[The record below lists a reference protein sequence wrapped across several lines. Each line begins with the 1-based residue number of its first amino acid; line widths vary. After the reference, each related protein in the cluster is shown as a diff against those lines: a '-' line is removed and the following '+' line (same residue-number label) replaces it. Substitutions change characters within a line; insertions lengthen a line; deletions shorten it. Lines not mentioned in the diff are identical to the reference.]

1 MAEPKASSAAPQ
13 TDSKGF
19 NISPT
24 GSPRQAGRSNGLV
37 WNLLMGGAMDRR
49 TFLRRLT
56 AAGAGLAL
64 AETPF
69 SPAAR
74 ANEPSLGRIAYQL
87 GWIKNFQFVGD
98 YVADYKKYYE
108 QYGIGVDFLS
118 GGPVINVEPIVVS
131 GKALVGQS
139 MPDFT
144 ANAINKGAALK
155 CIGATYQRNVSAI
168 MSLAKSPLITP
179 RQMIGKKIG
188 IQTNNI
194 VIWHAFL
201 KLNKINPS
209 DIHTIPVQFDFTPL
223 VTGDVDGFFGE
234 VTDDAVHLRAKGY
247 DIHCLLLADFGYKMF
262 TATYTVT
269 ADSLTNKAKRSQLV
283 AFMKGD
289 IRGWQDA
296 IKDPAMA
303 AKLAVDV
310 YGKGNG
316 LDLKTEEASCVVAN
330 DFIVSP
336 DTKTHGLFWMT
347 PASIEE
353 TIATLASAGVKAT
366 PDIFTNE
373 ILEEAYA
380 GNTTI

>member
-1 MAEPKASSAAPQ
+1 MEPLLRGGSA
-13 TDSKGF
+13 D
-19 NISPT
+19 
-24 GSPRQAGRSNGLV
+24 GLV
-37 WNLLMGGAMDRR
+37 WNLLMGADMDRR

-56 AAGAGLAL
+56 AAGTGLAL
-64 AETPF
+64 AETSF
-69 SPAAR
+69 SFPVR
-74 ANEPSLGRIAYQL
+74 AIEPGLGGIAYQL
-87 GWIKNFQFVGD
+87 GWIKNFQFAGD
-98 YVADYKKYYE
+98 YVADYRKYYA
-108 QYGIGVDFLS
+108 QYGIEVAFLS

-139 MPDFT
+139 MPDFM
-144 ANAINKGAALK
+144 ANANGKGAALK
-155 CIGATYQRNVSAI
+155 CIGASYQRNVSAI
-168 MSLAKSPLITP
+168 ISLAKSPLATP
-179 RQMIGKKIG
+179 QQMIGKKIG

-201 KLNKINPS
+201 KLNRINPS

-262 TATYTVT
+262 TATYTVR
-269 ADSLTNKAKRSQLV
+269 ADSLTDRAKRSQLV

-289 IRGWQDA
+289 IHGWQDA

-303 AKLAVDV
+303 AKLTVDV
-310 YGKGNG
+310 YGKSNG

-330 DFIVSP
+330 DFIASS
-336 DTKTHGLFWMT
+336 DTQTHGLFWMT
-347 PASIEE
+347 PASVEE
-353 TIATLASAGVKAT
+353 TIATLAASGVKAT
-366 PDIFTNE
+366 PDMFTNE

-380 GNTTI
+380 GKTTI